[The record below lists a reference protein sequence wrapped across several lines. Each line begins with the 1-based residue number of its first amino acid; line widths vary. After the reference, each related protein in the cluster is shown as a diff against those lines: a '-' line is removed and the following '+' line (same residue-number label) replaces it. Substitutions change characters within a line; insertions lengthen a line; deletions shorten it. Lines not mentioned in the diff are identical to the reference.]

1 MAHPSAQNSLVE
13 NGTALT
19 GILLIT
25 GGALIFSVN
34 DMAVKHLS
42 GAYALH
48 QIILIRALIGMAF
61 LMVLLARS
69 PRGFR
74 QVRTGRPGLHALR
87 VAVILISNVTYF
99 TGLAYMEIADAVA
112 VAYVSPLVITL
123 LSMAVL
129 GEKVG
134 PRRWTAILLGLT
146 GVIVML
152 RPGAGVVQPAA
163 VLVLISAS
171 LYAVGNLLTRRMG
184 GTESAL
190 TLSFWVQ
197 AGFILASGTMG
208 LVAGDGHLATDD
220 PLWSFLVRPWFWPP
234 AEDWPWLLATGLSV
248 SIGGLM
254 VAQAYRTTEAGL
266 IAPFEYSG
274 MPMAIFW
281 GVLIFGTWPDLTSWA
296 GIALI
301 CGSGLYVVWR
311 EAKLRRKGRA

>member
-1 MAHPSAQNSLVE
+1 MARSQ
-13 NGTALT
+13 ALT
-19 GILLIT
+19 GILFAI
-25 GGALIFSVN
+25 GGTLIFSVN
-34 DMAVKHLS
+34 DVSIKFLS
-42 GAYALH
+42 GGYALH
-48 QIILIRALIGMAF
+48 QVILIRAFVAMAF
-61 LMVLLARS
+61 ILVVIGRS
-69 PRGFR
+69 KRGFAQLATSR
-74 QVRTGRPGLHALR
+74 PRAHLVR
-87 VAVILISNVTYF
+87 VCIVMISNVTYF
-99 TGLAYMEIADAVA
+99 VGLAALPLADAVA
-112 VAYVSPLVITL
+112 VAYVSPIVVTL
-123 LSMAVL
+123 LSIVFL

-134 PRRWTAILLGLT
+134 PRRWAAVMIGMA

-163 VLVLISAS
+163 VLVLISAI